1 MGRPKG
7 TKNVMRT
14 SEEKEKIVCEYLNS
28 NVGYRVIANKYDI
41 SETLF
46 RKWIKAY
53 IAKGVDGFRRKIGS
67 GNPGVSKNKKKQ
79 SRLEQLEQ
87 ENIKLKIE
95 VERLKK
101 GYYVKGDGARKE
113 YVTSLE
119 KNTK

>member
-7 TKNVMRT
+7 TNNIMRT
-14 SEEKEKIVCEYLNS
+14 PEEKEKLVLEYLKS
-28 NVGYRVIANKYDI
+28 GIGYRVFANQHGIAH
-41 SETLF
+41 EPF
-46 RKWIKAY
+46 RLWIKRYAEY
-53 IAKGVDGFRRKIGS
+53 GIEGLKNNTGKGSTGCPKK
-67 GNPGVSKNKKKQ
+67 SKT
-79 SRLEQLEQ
+79 RIEQLEQ
-87 ENIKLKIE
+87 ENLRLKIE